1 MRNLLGWFIVG
12 SIALIGAVMEFLFFG
27 GMALE
32 QAGLLP

>member
-1 MRNLLGWFIVG
+1 MRNLLAWLILGG
-12 SIALIGAVMEFLFFG
+12 IALIGAVMDFLFFG

>member
-12 SIALIGAVMEFLFFG
+12 SITLIGAAIEFLFFG
-27 GMALE
+27 GTALE